1 MRWILIGIGFV
12 LLLGS
17 LVTGCVTTYAW
28 IAILDPPSPMFQASL
43 AHGVPKIVTDIPLGD
58 GEYSVRV
65 ESFDG
70 STGACSLEVRTD
82 RGDLV
87 GRDEERGGTCVVF
100 GRTLRAKERWIAHA
114 TWKGKGSG
122 YVSVYPDKDFL
133 PSPLDKMFGATLLAG
148 IIGLVTMV
156 WGLLLS
162 FRRHPSSLA

>member
-17 LVTGCVTTYAW
+17 LVSGCVTTYAW
-28 IAILDPPSPMFQASL
+28 IAILHPPSPMLQDSL
-43 AHGVPKIVTDIPLGD
+43 AHGVPEIVTTVPLD

-70 STGACSLEVRTD
+70 TTGACSLEVRTD

-87 GRDEERGGTCVVF
+87 GRDEERGGACVVF
-100 GRTLRAKERWIAHA
+100 GRTQRAKEEWIAHA
-114 TWKGKGSG
+114 TWKGTGGG
-122 YVSVYPDKDFL
+122 YVSVYPEQDLF
-133 PSPLDKMFGATLLAG
+133 PSPLDKMFGATLFAG
-148 IIGLVTMV
+148 VTGLVTMV

>member
-28 IAILDPPSPMFQASL
+28 IAMFEPPPPTFQDGL
-43 AHGVPKIVTDIPLGD
+43 APGVPKTVTTFPLED

-65 ESFDG
+65 ESFEG

-87 GRDEERGGTCVVF
+87 GRDEDRSGTCAVF
-100 GRTLRAKERWIAHA
+100 GRTQRKEKWTAHA
-114 TWKGKGSG
+114 TWKGKGRG
-122 YVSVYPDKDFL
+122 YVSVYPDRDVL

-148 IIGLVTMV
+148 LTGLVTIV